1 MTVVSFYINQSL
13 KVNIHKAILN
23 LKKSNFPMCLAF
35 TIPNKI
41 AEKLSLNQRKNFSIF
56 SSSCVPN
63 PVRNDVHI
71 FSSSCVPKSRKK
83 WCTHNLLRRV
93 WR

>member
-1 MTVVSFYINQSL
+1 MTVLFFYINQSL

-41 AEKLSLNQRKNFSIF
+41 AE
-56 SSSCVPN
+56 SCLLIKERILAYFPL
-63 PVRNDVHI
+63 PVFQI
-71 FSSSCVPKSRKK
+71 Q
-83 WCTHNLLRRV
+83 
-93 WR
+93 